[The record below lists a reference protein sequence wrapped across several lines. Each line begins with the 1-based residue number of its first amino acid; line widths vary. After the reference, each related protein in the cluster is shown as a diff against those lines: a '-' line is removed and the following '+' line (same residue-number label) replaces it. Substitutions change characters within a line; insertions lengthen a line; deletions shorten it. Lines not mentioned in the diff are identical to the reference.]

1 MRTRLNDNSKLSV
14 GVSVGESFV
23 SLWWSDTLSSPLGQD
38 SCVTFQQN
46 CDPGPDI
53 GCFSVMHPNQLHEYG
68 KTKQNNALWY
78 PVWLPLVGQQLM
90 ENTLSEHY
98 VLPENVLGLMDDV
111 IGCQLN
117 TFSFTEALKW
127 VTWPYVLLGKQL
139 CEDNAAPCAEMAS
152 TFHQTVNNTR

>member
-1 MRTRLNDNSKLSV
+1 MSR
-14 GVSVGESFV
+14 SFLCDEV
-23 SLWWSDTLSSPLGQD
+23 IHCPALWAKTAA
-38 SCVTFQQN
+38 CVMFQQN
-46 CDPGPDI
+46 CYPDRGI
-53 GCFSVMHPNQLHEYG
+53 GCFSVIHPNQLHEYG

-117 TFSFTEALKW
+117 TFNFTRALKW
-127 VTWPYVLLGKQL
+127 VTLPYAFLGKQL
-139 CEDNAAPCAEMAS
+139 CEDNAAQLIIPDKPDVTQYNINFMSSNWTTLSCS
-152 TFHQTVNNTR
+152 DKILL